1 MSSVEAQK
9 RAQNEAKIK
18 EALVLLMGIVND
30 SQVPRNIRRAAIQA
44 IKILQETSLTP
55 GVRAANAV
63 SILDEVSQD
72 PNMPTHARNLL
83 WQIATR
89 LETVKDQHASTGYRH
104 IIGILVSSGFPRGA
118 QLPQLARGR
127 P

>member
-1 MSSVEAQK
+1 LEADLGVSCLSSIEAQK

-18 EALVLLMGIVND
+18 EALMLLMGIVND

-89 LETVKDQHASTGYRH
+89 LETVKD
-104 IIGILVSSGFPRGA
+104 
-118 QLPQLARGR
+118 
-127 P
+127 